1 MCGGV
6 SKDGTC
12 STKDD
17 HVDPDS
23 HKFMSDCN
31 DQTYCTTATNGT
43 CQTRQCRRDEFPFG
57 YGPGDAV
64 PPLCPRGSFCPD
76 EGSGCQ
82 PLRSVGQSC
91 QLSRDDQCAPP
102 PNWQQLASSQNAN
115 GSLCLHSTCVFA
127 NAGLGQRCVIDD
139 ITYIDTGPDGQQH
152 SNVVSRHNCQTP
164 RFYCDPT
171 YLQCFKAKA
180 IASTCEIDQECT
192 SVRNGPSLNCGG
204 GVCSDPPGTPLQVAP
219 WQYSVTVSCVIT
231 VMIAIVA
238 LLTLVHR
245 RLRMKHYREVREYYD
260 EQLSFRHTLA
270 ALHAVAAENTHQES
284 IVRL

>member
-1 MCGGV
+1 MSWSTLAFLIIWLVRLSTCGGV

-115 GSLCLHSTCVFA
+115 GSLCLHSTCVSVSA
-127 NAGLGQRCVIDD
+127 H
-139 ITYIDTGPDGQQH
+139 TGRQ
-152 SNVVSRHNCQTP
+152 
-164 RFYCDPT
+164 
-171 YLQCFKAKA
+171 L
-180 IASTCEIDQECT
+180 
-192 SVRNGPSLNCGG
+192 
-204 GVCSDPPGTPLQVAP
+204 
-219 WQYSVTVSCVIT
+219 
-231 VMIAIVA
+231 
-238 LLTLVHR
+238 
-245 RLRMKHYREVREYYD
+245 
-260 EQLSFRHTLA
+260 QLSLLA
-270 ALHAVAAENTHQES
+270 LFQIRQRRPWSTVCH
-284 IVRL
+284 R